1 MEKIPSYKNYKQD
14 FTTKKLDEANMK
26 VSRQLQKATED
37 YHQAQLEM
45 QNIQKEFI
53 ATPKDDESKRKDL
66 KAKLI
71 KQNEIVKTKEKI
83 FHQALGNE
91 DIDDLEI

>member
-1 MEKIPSYKNYKQD
+1 MEKIPSYKNYKQE
-14 FTTKKLDEANMK
+14 FTTKKLDEASMK

-66 KAKLI
+66 KDKLI

>member
-1 MEKIPSYKNYKQD
+1 MIRIPSYKDY
-14 FTTKKLDEANMK
+14 TKAYNEKK
-26 VSRQLQKATED
+26 VEESQVKISKQLQKATED

-45 QNIQKEFI
+45 QTLQKEFI
-53 ATPKDDESKRKDL
+53 ATPKDETSKRDEL

-71 KQNEIVKTKEKI
+71 KQHAIVKEKEK
-83 FHQALGNE
+83 FFQKALGNE

>member
-1 MEKIPSYKNYKQD
+1 MDKIPTYKNYKQD
-14 FTTKKLDEANMK
+14 FTTKKLDEAGMK

-37 YHQAQLEM
+37 YHQAQLDM
-45 QNIQKEFI
+45 QTIQKEFI
-53 ATPKDDESKRKDL
+53 ATAKNDESKRKEL
-66 KAKLI
+66 KDKLI
-71 KQNEIVKTKEKI
+71 KQNEIVKTKEKT

>member
-14 FTTKKLDEANMK
+14 FESKKLDEANVK

-37 YHQAQLEM
+37 YHQAQMDM

-53 ATPKDDESKRKDL
+53 ATPKDAEAKRKEL
-66 KAKLI
+66 KSKLI
-71 KQNEIVKTKEKI
+71 KQNEIVKIKEKA